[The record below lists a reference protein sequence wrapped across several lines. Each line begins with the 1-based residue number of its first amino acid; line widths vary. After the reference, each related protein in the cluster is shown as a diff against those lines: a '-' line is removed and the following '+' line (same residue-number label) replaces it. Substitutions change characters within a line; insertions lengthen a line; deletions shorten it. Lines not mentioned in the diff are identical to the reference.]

1 MGQLENYELTARDL
15 NFLKKFRE
23 LINDSD
29 GVSYFGWMECLTSLA
44 YRIQKET
51 CDNALI
57 ESKSLEDIPAL
68 IDSIQEDIVAVC
80 GIVANGMKD
89 EVEDKLLAEDELAA
103 DLLCEDA

>member
-1 MGQLENYELTARDL
+1 MGQLEKYELTARDL

-29 GVSYFGWMECLTSLA
+29 GVSYFGWMECITSLA
-44 YRIQKET
+44 YRIQKGT

-80 GIVANGMKD
+80 GIVSASVK
-89 EVEDKLLAEDELAA
+89 EELAQLLAEDAKKEPNTNI
-103 DLLCEDA
+103 